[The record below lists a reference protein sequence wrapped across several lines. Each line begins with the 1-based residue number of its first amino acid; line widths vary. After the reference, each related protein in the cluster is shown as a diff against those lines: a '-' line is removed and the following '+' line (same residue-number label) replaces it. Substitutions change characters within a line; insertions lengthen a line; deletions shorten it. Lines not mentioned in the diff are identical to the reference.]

1 MKLCALLLALL
12 PTAPFACAVHD
23 PFVLTDLNYAPI
35 VLRGQVTGFQAGQ
48 WEGVVVVKVT
58 EILRGEAPAT
68 ITLRWPSTLAEQRP
82 DVWDRPTGVILAA
95 MPSDTGVGYDLVVP
109 ICSDANML
117 PDTPENLAAVR
128 AVLTGPLQ

>member
-1 MKLCALLLALL
+1 MTRLTLALL
-12 PTAPFACAVHD
+12 AFLPTSALSCAVHD
-23 PFVLTDLNYAPI
+23 PFVIDDLANAAI
-35 VLRGQVTGFQAGQ
+35 VLRGAVTGFQAGE

-58 EILRGEAPAT
+58 EVLQGAAPAT

-82 DVWDRPTGVILAA
+82 DVWDRPTDVILAA
-95 MPSDTGVGYDLVVP
+95 MPSETGVGYDLVVP

-128 AVLTGPLQ
+128 AVLAADN